1 MGILDLDKFVHALR
15 LHWLWLEW
23 TSLDKP
29 WVGLETP
36 YDEVDRN
43 LFNVATKVTIGDR
56 HKASFWTSSWLDAK
70 PPKLIAPMIYEASK
84 RKKNRTVHD
93 ALANNRWIVDVSI
106 ANFTVEHISQFI
118 TLWGLLQDVALLE
131 GTPNTISWTL
141 TTDGVYYVG
150 SAYKVRF

>member
-1 MGILDLDKFVHALR
+1 LDLL
-15 LHWLWLEW
+15 L
-23 TSLDKP
+23 
-29 WVGLETP
+29 VGCQ
-36 YDEVDRN
+36 
-43 LFNVATKVTIGDR
+43 
-56 HKASFWTSSWLDAK
+56 
-70 PPKLIAPMIYEASK
+70 ASK
-84 RKKNRTVHD
+84 IDCPDDLRGIQEKKNRTVHD

>member
-15 LHWLWLEW
+15 LCWLWLEW
-23 TSLDKP
+23 TALDKP

-36 YDEVDRN
+36 NDEVDRS

-56 HKASFWTSSWLDAK
+56 HKASFWTSSSLDAK

-93 ALANNRWIVDVSI
+93 ALANNRWIVDVSV
-106 ANFTVEHISQFI
+106 ANFIVEHIS
-118 TLWGLLQDVALLE
+118 
-131 GTPNTISWTL
+131 
-141 TTDGVYYVG
+141 
-150 SAYKVRF
+150 

>member
-15 LHWLWLEW
+15 LCWLWLEW
-23 TSLDKP
+23 TALDKP

-36 YDEVDRN
+36 NDEVDRS

-84 RKKNRTVHD
+84 RKRT
-93 ALANNRWIVDVSI
+93 AQSMM
-106 ANFTVEHISQFI
+106 
-118 TLWGLLQDVALLE
+118 LWPTIDGLSTSLLP
-131 GTPNTISWTL
+131 TS
-141 TTDGVYYVG
+141 
-150 SAYKVRF
+150 